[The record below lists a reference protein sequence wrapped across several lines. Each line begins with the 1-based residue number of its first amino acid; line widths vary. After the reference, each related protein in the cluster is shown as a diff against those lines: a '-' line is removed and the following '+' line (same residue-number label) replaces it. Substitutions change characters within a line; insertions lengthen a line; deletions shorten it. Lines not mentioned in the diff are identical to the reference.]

1 MPTWHSCAW
10 KALYHVGTFNK
21 NHGKLFETWN
31 LLDIL
36 EVLII
41 DSAYMDST
49 SWAVL
54 MHDDIDELP

>member
-1 MPTWHSCAW
+1 MAFMCMKSIVPCRN
-10 KALYHVGTFNK
+10 FNK